1 METVWV
7 AQMLDLTDKGFKAA
21 IRNMFR
27 KLKETMVKEFEKN
40 IMKMTQQVG
49 IAIKTTEFV
58 KGPNGNSRFEKY
70 NNKMKTLCY
79 GINSRFEILE
89 GISEFEDG
97 SSRMLPTLKNKEKKF
112 WKKIN
117 KFSDTCGT
125 TSSIPTT

>member
-7 AQMLDLTDKGFKAA
+7 TQMLDLTDKGFKAA

-58 KGPNGNSRFEKY
+58 KGTNGNSRFEKY
-70 NNKMKTLCY
+70 NTKWKLYVM
-79 GINSRFEILE
+79 
-89 GISEFEDG
+89 G
-97 SSRMLPTLKNKEKKF
+97 SIVDLRY
-112 WKKIN
+112 
-117 KFSDTCGT
+117 
-125 TSSIPTT
+125 